1 MVISM
6 ESTHVWSSKGDL
18 KVCSTPCQG
27 QGQLPLDIWI
37 SGPSYQISFLPR
49 RQSEREESGGVL
61 PRENIQGETPDNSS
75 WRQENQFSAAQGA
88 GAAGSAD
95 GDVDGA
101 QGGAED

>member
-1 MVISM
+1 M
-6 ESTHVWSSKGDL
+6 
-18 KVCSTPCQG
+18 
-27 QGQLPLDIWI
+27 
-37 SGPSYQISFLPR
+37 
-49 RQSEREESGGVL
+49 

-101 QGGAED
+101 QGGAELTED